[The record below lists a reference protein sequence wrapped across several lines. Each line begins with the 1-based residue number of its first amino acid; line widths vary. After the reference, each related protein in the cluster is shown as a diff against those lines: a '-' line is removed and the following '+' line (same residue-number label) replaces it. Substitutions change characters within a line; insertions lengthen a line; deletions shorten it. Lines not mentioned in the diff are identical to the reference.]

1 MADGNPRNWMW
12 SDAIEMLS
20 RAERMHREVFS
31 PRPTRAQ
38 PTWEPPVDV
47 IETDD
52 KILIFIALPGVP
64 PENVEA
70 TIEGGTI
77 VIKGRRV
84 LPPQLRTAV
93 IHRLELPQ
101 GRFER
106 RIALPSGRYDS
117 VGSTASDGCLI
128 ISLHKTI

>member
-1 MADGNPRNWMW
+1 MADGNPRTWMW
-12 SDAIEMLS
+12 SDAIDRLT

-77 VIKGRRV
+77 VIRGRRV

-106 RIALPSGRYDS
+106 RIALPPGRYDR
-117 VGSTASDGCLI
+117 VGSTASDGCLL
-128 ISLHKTI
+128 ISLHKAI

>member
-20 RAERMHREVFS
+20 RAERMHRDVFS
-31 PRPTRAQ
+31 PRATRAQ

-70 TIEGGTI
+70 MIEDGTI

-84 LPPQLRTAV
+84 LPPQLRTAT

-106 RIALPSGRYDS
+106 RIALPPGRYDR
-117 VGSTASDGCLI
+117 VGTATSDGCLL
-128 ISLHKTI
+128 ISLHKAI

>member
-1 MADGNPRNWMW
+1 MW

-20 RAERMHREVFS
+20 RAERLHREVFS
-31 PRPTRAQ
+31 PRPARTQA
-38 PTWEPPVDV
+38 TWEPPADV

-52 KILIFIALPGVP
+52 KLLIFIALPGVP

-70 TIEGGTI
+70 MIEDGTV
-77 VIKGRRV
+77 VIRGRRV

-101 GRFER
+101 GAFER
-106 RIALPSGRYDS
+106 RIALPPGRYDR
-117 VGSTASDGCLI
+117 VGTGTSDGCLV
-128 ISLHKTI
+128 ISLHKAI